1 MVYEIYIIIYA
12 QRILHFRD
20 PMQPNSGNDDIR
32 QEVTESRGLLKKIQ
46 LLIPGFRAYR
56 IGDDLRVADEM
67 LRKQVSNNLNM
78 AMAKLVSARSQMAS
92 NGDFQTLTPI
102 GSALS
107 KIQQLDGEILHS
119 AQGYTGISPAIRIDE
134 SKLNAL
140 YEYDLS
146 FVDSSAKINDAAGMP
161 GITSGDAAALSTGIA
176 NIIGLISVIRDS
188 WRKRIDTVEKIIIAQ
203 KGETS

>member
-1 MVYEIYIIIYA
+1 VVYEIYIIIYA
-12 QRILHFRD
+12 QRIFHFRD
-20 PMQPNSGNDDIR
+20 AMQPNSGNDDIR

-92 NGDFQTLTPI
+92 NGDFQNLTPI

-140 YEYDLS
+140 YAYDLS

>member
-1 MVYEIYIIIYA
+1 VVYEIYIIIYA